1 MKEKIGEYDDKV
13 EAVEGKKTI
22 NNNGNNKDNNNPDT
36 NKEEITT
43 SPTITTKHKKK
54 HVGTM
59 VTRRL
64 RRLRKDWVGKFDGM
78 RFSDNRYVRE

>member
-1 MKEKIGEYDDKV
+1 MSKPSLV
-13 EAVEGKKTI
+13 S
-22 NNNGNNKDNNNPDT
+22 
-36 NKEEITT
+36 EEV
-43 SPTITTKHKKK
+43 SSTKQKKK

-64 RRLRKDWVGKFDGM
+64 RKMRKDWVGKFDGM